1 MIDVALGLIWLYLLL
16 SVLASA
22 VQEWIAVV
30 LALRSRNL
38 RAGIRTLLGA
48 DYAGRVYAHPL
59 VINLAKGKRLP
70 SYLSPETLSS
80 VLLALL
86 AKDAGGTA
94 ELRHMLATISPGH
107 PLKDVLEA
115 LIDEGEDA
123 ALRLHHRLA
132 GWFDEAMD
140 RITGWYKRRATLL
153 IFALAAALTVATNAS
168 TIHVAEELW
177 RNAALR
183 TAIAAQAAA
192 ASAADAAAVR
202 SDALEQ
208 LGTLPIGWQAA
219 PDGVTG
225 WLETLLGWLM
235 TIAAVSLGAP
245 FWFDLLA
252 TIARLRGAGATTPP
266 PRRTI
271 GVGDPGI
278 PSDTPSRTQAELEL
292 PPRQH
297 SAHPSAF
304 K

>member
-59 VINLAKGKRLP
+59 VINLAKGRRLP

-153 IFALAAALTVATNAS
+153 IFAFAAALTVATNAS

-219 PDGVTG
+219 PDGVAG

-252 TIARLRGAGATTPP
+252 TVARLRGAGATTPP

-271 GVGDPGI
+271 
-278 PSDTPSRTQAELEL
+278 RAEHEL

-297 SAHPSAF
+297 SAHPSPF

>member
-94 ELRHMLATISPGH
+94 ELRQMLATISPGH

-140 RITGWYKRRATLL
+140 RIAGWYKRRVALL
-153 IFALAAALTVATNAS
+153 IFAFAAAVTVATNAS
-168 TIHVAEELW
+168 NVHVPEELW

-183 TAIAAQAAA
+183 AAIAAQAAA

-202 SDALEQ
+202 SEALEQ
-208 LGTLPIGWQAA
+208 LGTLPISAGRRRPMAW
-219 PDGVTG
+219 PDG
-225 WLETLLGWLM
+225 
-235 TIAAVSLGAP
+235 S
-245 FWFDLLA
+245 
-252 TIARLRGAGATTPP
+252 
-266 PRRTI
+266 RRCWD
-271 GVGDPGI
+271 G
-278 PSDTPSRTQAELEL
+278 
-292 PPRQH
+292 
-297 SAHPSAF
+297 
-304 K
+304 